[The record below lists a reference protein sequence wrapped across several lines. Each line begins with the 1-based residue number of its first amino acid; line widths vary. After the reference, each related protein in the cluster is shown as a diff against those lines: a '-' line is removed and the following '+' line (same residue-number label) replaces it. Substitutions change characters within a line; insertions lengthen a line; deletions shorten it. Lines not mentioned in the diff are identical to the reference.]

1 MLARIKR
8 WLSRRKLAPV
18 ARHVNTNASFKVHL
32 DDNRQMVISMGD
44 GVALMQ
50 ITLPPEY
57 VATFVDIGL
66 DSIMADPD
74 IVVTTEQLIELEPGP
89 LSRMH

>member
-1 MLARIKR
+1 M
-8 WLSRRKLAPV
+8 
-18 ARHVNTNASFKVHL
+18 
-32 DDNRQMVISMGD
+32 DDDKHMVITMAD
-44 GVALMQ
+44 ARTLLQ
-50 ITLPPEY
+50 ITLAPEY

-89 LSRMH
+89 MEAYH